1 MDVSKIRPFGP
12 WVLVKVDAP
21 MKQTDSGIYL
31 PDGNLLERLGH
42 ATGVVL
48 SVGQGFINKGK
59 RAKSKFTP
67 LSLKSGDRVVFR
79 GHLQE
84 ANRPA
89 GSLDR
94 EHCLIHGRD
103 VIGVLTEGR
112 LEPALP
118 YDN

>member
-1 MDVSKIRPFGP
+1 MDVSKLKPYGP
-12 WVLVKVDAP
+12 WVLVKADAP
-21 MKQTDSGIYL
+21 VKQTDSGIYL

-48 SVGQGFINKGK
+48 SVGQGFFNIKG
-59 RAKSKFTP
+59 AKTKFTP
-67 LSLKSGDRVVFR
+67 LSVKPGDRVVFR

-94 EHCLIHGRD
+94 EHSLIHGRD
-103 VIGVLTEGR
+103 IIGVLKEGR